1 MDGWRARI
9 GFICPDS
16 AKRDHDYFRMA
27 PDGVSV
33 HFTRVAFS
41 GNGTLAAIGAMSNTD
56 NLVAAARLLA
66 ALEPHCI
73 AWSDT
78 SGSFMFGP
86 RGDRE
91 QVAAIEAATGIP
103 ASTTSTGVLAALAAL
118 GARRIAAA
126 APYLAE
132 VSDKIPDFLAANGIE
147 TLSMRTLG
155 LAHEREISRASMEV
169 VYRLAR
175 EAMTE
180 GAQALFVSCTDF
192 FPIDLI
198 EPIERDLGVPVVTA
212 NQATMWHA
220 LRRAGIRDVVAG
232 FGRLMSL
239 DLPEAAKGARRTA

>member
-27 PDGVSV
+27 PDGVTV
-33 HFTRVAFS
+33 HFTRIAFS
-41 GNGTLAAIGAMSNTD
+41 GDGTLAAIGAMSGTD

-73 AWSDT
+73 SWSDT

-86 RGDRE
+86 KGDRA

-103 ASTTSTGVLAALAAL
+103 ASTTSTGVLAAFAAL

-132 VSDKIPDFLAANGIE
+132 VSDKIPEFLAANGIE
-147 TLSMRTLG
+147 TLSARTLG
-155 LAHEREISRASMEV
+155 LAHEREISRASKEV

-175 EAMTE
+175 DAMVR
-180 GAQALFVSCTDF
+180 GAEALFVSCTDF

-220 LRRAGIRDVVAG
+220 LRRAGIRDGVPG
-232 FGRLMSL
+232 FGRLMTL
-239 DLPEAAKGARRTA
+239 GLADEDRNIRRTA

>member
-1 MDGWRARI
+1 
-9 GFICPDS
+9 
-16 AKRDHDYFRMA
+16 
-27 PDGVSV
+27 
-33 HFTRVAFS
+33 
-41 GNGTLAAIGAMSNTD
+41 
-56 NLVAAARLLA
+56 
-66 ALEPHCI
+66 
-73 AWSDT
+73 
-78 SGSFMFGP
+78 MFGP

-155 LAHEREISRASMEV
+155 LAHEREISRASKEV

-220 LRRAGIRDVVAG
+220 LRCAGIRDGMPG
-232 FGRLMSL
+232 FGRLMAL
-239 DLPEAAKGARRTA
+239 DLPDAAKKAPRTR